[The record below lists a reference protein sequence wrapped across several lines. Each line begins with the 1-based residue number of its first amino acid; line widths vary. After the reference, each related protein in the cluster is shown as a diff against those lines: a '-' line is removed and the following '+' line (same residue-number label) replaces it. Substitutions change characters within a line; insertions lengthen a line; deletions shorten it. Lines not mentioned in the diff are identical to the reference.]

1 MGKPTQNSAM
11 SRFIP
16 GNELTLLCNGAQYFP
31 ALISAID
38 RARAAV
44 FLETYIFSADTT
56 GFAVAAAL
64 SAAARRGVSVH
75 VLIDGYGSKAYADVP
90 LLSGMR
96 AAGVHVAQYRP
107 DLFRNVWRR
116 TRLRRLHRKLVV
128 IDGEVGFIGGINV
141 IDDLHTPRHTP
152 PRVDFAVRV
161 RGPVLGQMVLAT
173 ARLWNIAR
181 LSSPGERLPR
191 ADAVEAATRPAG
203 ERIAKVEVRDN
214 FRNRNSIEYAYLAA
228 IRSAQS
234 QVTLANAYFLPG
246 QRFRREMVDAAKRG
260 VRVRLL
266 VQARTEYALLNWASR
281 ALYGQLLGG
290 GVEIYEYTHSFL
302 HAKVASIDDAWATVG
317 SSNIDPFSLLLA
329 REANIV
335 VRDEAF
341 ARELRERID
350 ALIELGA
357 NNLAQDTWSERS
369 LATRALHWVTYGFV
383 RAMVAFFAFGARD
396 YRT

>member
-1 MGKPTQNSAM
+1 M

-44 FLETYIFSADTT
+44 FVETYIFSADTT
-56 GFAVAAAL
+56 GYAVAAAL
-64 SAAARRGVSVH
+64 SAAARRGVAVH
-75 VLIDGYGSKAYADVP
+75 VLIDGYGSKAYADEP
-90 LLSGMR
+90 LLEGLRS
-96 AAGVHVAQYRP
+96 AGVQVALYRP
-107 DLFRNVWRR
+107 DVFRNVWRR
-116 TRLRRLHRKLVV
+116 TRLRRQHRKLVV
-128 IDGEVGFIGGINV
+128 IDGSVGFIGGINI
-141 IDDLHTPRHTP
+141 IDDLHTPKHTP
-152 PRVDFAVRV
+152 PRVDFAVCV
-161 RGPVLGQMVLAT
+161 RGPVLAQMVAAT
-173 ARLWNIAR
+173 ARLWNIVRVSDPR
-181 LSSPGERLPR
+181 LRLPR
-191 ADAVEAATRPAG
+191 AEAVDAITQNAG
-203 ERIAKVEVRDN
+203 DVIAKVEVRDN

-228 IRSAQS
+228 IRSAQTN
-234 QVTLANAYFLPG
+234 VTLANAYFLPG
-246 QRFRREMVDAAKRG
+246 QRFRRALVNAAKRG

-281 ALYGQLLGG
+281 ALYGQLLAG

-302 HAKVASIDDAWATVG
+302 HAKVGSVDDAWATVG

-335 VRDEAF
+335 VRNEAF
-341 ARELRERID
+341 ATSLHDEIDQLITRGAQRI
-350 ALIELGA
+350 APNA
-357 NNLAQDTWSERS
+357 WSERS
-369 LATRALHWVTYGFV
+369 LATRALHWVTYGLV

>member
-1 MGKPTQNSAM
+1 M

-16 GNELTLLCNGAQYFP
+16 GNAVTLLCNGAQYFP
-31 ALISAID
+31 ALIVAID
-38 RARAAV
+38 RARSSI
-44 FLETYIFSADTT
+44 FLETYIFAADTT
-56 GFAVAAAL
+56 GFAVATAL
-64 SAAARRGVSVH
+64 SAAARRGVAVH
-75 VLIDGYGSKAYADVP
+75 VLMDGYGSKAYADDA
-90 LLSGMR
+90 LLAGMR
-96 AAGVHVAQYRP
+96 AAGVRLALYRP
-107 DLFRNVWRR
+107 DVFRNVWRR

-128 IDGEVGFIGGINV
+128 IDGETGFIGGINV

-152 PRVDFAVRV
+152 PRIDFAVSV
-161 RGPVLGQMVLAT
+161 KGPVLVQMVSAT
-173 ARLWNIAR
+173 SRLWNIVR
-181 LSSPGERLPR
+181 LSSPTERLP
-191 ADAVEAATRPAG
+191 AATVVAASPEPAG
-203 ERIAKVEVRDN
+203 ELLAKVEVRDN

-228 IRSAQS
+228 IRTAQS
-234 QVTLANAYFLPG
+234 EVTLANAYFLPG

-281 ALYGQLLGG
+281 ALYGQLLGA

-302 HAKVASIDDAWATVG
+302 HAKVGSVDDVWATVG

-335 VRDEAF
+335 VRDATF
-341 ARELRERID
+341 ARRLREEVD
-350 ALIELGA
+350 VLISKGA
-357 NNLAQDTWSERS
+357 TQLAQNTWSERS
-369 LATRALHWVTYGFV
+369 LATRALHWTTYGLV

>member
-1 MGKPTQNSAM
+1 M

-16 GNELTLLCNGAQYFP
+16 GNHLTLLCNGAQYFP

-38 RARAAV
+38 HAKTAI

-56 GFAVAAAL
+56 GYAVATAL
-64 SAAARRGVSVH
+64 SAAARRGVAVQ
-75 VLIDGYGSKAYADVP
+75 VLMDGYGSKAYSDEP
-90 LLSGMR
+90 LLNGMR
-96 AAGVHVAQYRP
+96 AAGVRIALYRP
-107 DLFRNVWRR
+107 DLFRNVWKR

-128 IDGEVGFIGGINV
+128 IDGTIGFIGGINV
-141 IDDLHTPRHTP
+141 IDDLHTPKHTP
-152 PRVDFAVRV
+152 PRIDFAVRV
-161 RGPVLGQMVLAT
+161 TGPVLGQMVAAT
-173 ARLWNIAR
+173 SRLWNIVR
-181 LSSPGERLPR
+181 VSNPTDRLPR
-191 ADAVEAATRPAG
+191 AEPMETAAIATG
-203 ERIAKVEVRDN
+203 EILAKVEVRDN

-228 IRSAQS
+228 IRNAQS
-234 QVTLANAYFLPG
+234 HVTLANAYFLPG
-246 QRFRREMVDAAKRG
+246 QRFRRELVAAAARG

-266 VQARTEYALLNWASR
+266 VQARTEYALLNWAGR

-302 HAKVASIDDAWATVG
+302 HAKVASVDDGWATVG

-335 VRDEAF
+335 VRDQGF
-341 ARELRERID
+341 AMELRNEVE
-350 ALIELGA
+350 ALIEKGA
-357 NNLAQDTWSERS
+357 TQLAQDKWSERS
-369 LATRALHWVTYGFV
+369 LAIRALHWTTYGFV